1 MSVTQTLI
9 QEHQLILRVLGL
21 LRRARKRMEKG
32 KKVPTAF
39 FEPAM
44 DFCSGFADQF
54 HHFKEEFLLFGLLS
68 HKRQGELDSTM
79 GALRYQHE
87 CCRQSIAGIRQALA
101 GYGENDALAPSFL
114 LENLAV
120 YVSLLQR
127 HIHEEDKVFFPL
139 AEKVLLPFEK
149 TALARQFEEEEEQ
162 QGGRKAVFEKYE
174 TLADD
179 LCRIFPP
186 E

>member
-1 MSVTQTLI
+1 MD
-9 QEHQLILRVLGL
+9 EHQLILRVLGL
-21 LRRARKRMEKG
+21 LRRARKRLENG
-32 KKVPTAF
+32 KKVPMAF

-44 DFCSGFADQF
+44 AFCSGFADHF

-68 HKRQGELDSTM
+68 HKRQGELDSAM

-87 CCRQSIAGIRQALA
+87 CCRQSIAGIRQALD
-101 GYGENDALAPSFL
+101 GYGENEALAPSFL

-127 HIHEEDKVFFPL
+127 HIHEEDRVFFPL
-139 AEKVLLPFEK
+139 AEKVLEPFEK
-149 TALARQFEEEEEQ
+149 EGLIRQFEEEEDR

-174 TLADD
+174 ALAED

-186 E
+186 G

>member
-1 MSVTQTLI
+1 MKVTQPLI
-9 QEHQLILRVLGL
+9 HEHQLILRVLGL

-32 KKVPTAF
+32 KKVPTSF

-44 DFCSGFADQF
+44 EFCSGFADHF

-68 HKRQGELDSTM
+68 HKRQGELDSAM

-87 CCRQSIAGIRQALA
+87 CCRRSISGIRQALA
-101 GYGENDALAPSFL
+101 GYGENEALAPSFL

-127 HIHEEDKVFFPL
+127 HIHEEDKDFFPL
-139 AEKVLLPFEK
+139 AEKVLLPSEK
-149 TALARQFEEEEEQ
+149 TALTRQFEEEEDQ
-162 QGGRKAVFEKYE
+162 QGGRRAVFEKYE
-174 TLADD
+174 TLAED
-179 LCRIFPP
+179 LCRIFSQG
-186 E
+186 